1 MSRTYRGHVPAGDGR
16 GVTWLR
22 YECADDLAVLC
33 DNGAALA
40 ASTRDPDP
48 DPDPN
53 PDPIPIPD
61 PDPDPDPNP
70 NPNPNPDPDP
80 SLPVRAG

>member
-40 ASTRDPDP
+40 AATRTLTRTQIPTLTLTLTPDP
-48 DPDPN
+48 
-53 PDPIPIPD
+53 
-61 PDPDPDPNP
+61 
-70 NPNPNPDPDP
+70 
-80 SLPVRAG
+80 